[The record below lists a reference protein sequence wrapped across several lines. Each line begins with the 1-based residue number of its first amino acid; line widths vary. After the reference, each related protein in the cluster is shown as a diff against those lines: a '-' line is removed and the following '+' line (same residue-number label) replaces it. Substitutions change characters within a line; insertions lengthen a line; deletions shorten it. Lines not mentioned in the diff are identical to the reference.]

1 MHTVTF
7 LKLQNYNTKEVLD
20 LKNGNCVVRN
30 IEINFNETSTTHN
43 VTNASYYNYSEILE
57 PYKIELEFFTTYE
70 NDYYIK
76 RFINKQNAT
85 FLLQINQNDRIYSIF
100 VKKSE
105 QSSSIDF
112 GIKKGYNV
120 TLLGVSRFFETILL
134 NPRPEIAENSRYQ
147 IGKYTEDTYQ
157 GVDINIEATVQF
169 LNDGDTSSYL
179 QIEGYG
185 NGNVFELYINK
196 ELKTYTMTQVRTGD
210 ELFYSNIPT
219 QKTLIVDEERRIDLL
234 PIDNINF
241 EFEIPVGVNII
252 EVRGLT
258 DIKLTLLK
266 GVNIIW

>member
-1 MHTVTF
+1 MHNVTF
-7 LKLQNYNTKEVLD
+7 LKLQNYETKEVLN
-20 LKNGNCVVRN
+20 LKNGSCVVRN
-30 IEINFNETSTTHN
+30 IEISFNDTSSTHN

-57 PYKIELEFFTTYE
+57 PYEIELEFFTTYE
-70 NDYYIK
+70 NDYNIK

-85 FLLQINQNDRIYSIF
+85 FLLQINQNDRLYSIF

-112 GIKKGYNV
+112 GIKKEYNV
-120 TLLGVSRFFETILL
+120 TLVGVSRFFETILL
-134 NPRPEIAENSRYQ
+134 NPTIGINENSRYQ
-147 IGKYTEDTYQ
+147 VGKYEQDVYQ
-157 GVDINIEATVQF
+157 GTDINIEATVQF

-179 QIEGYG
+179 QVEGYG
-185 NGNVFELYINK
+185 NGNIFELYVNK
-196 ELKTYTMTQVRTGD
+196 ELKIYTTTQIRVND

-219 QKTLIVDEERRIDLL
+219 QKTLIVNEERRIDLL

-241 EFEIPVGVNII
+241 EYEIPVGVNVI

-266 GVNIIW
+266 GVNII

>member
-1 MHTVTF
+1 MHAVTF

-30 IEINFNETSTTHN
+30 IEINFNDTSTTHN

-57 PYKIELEFFTTYE
+57 PYEIELEFFTKYE
-70 NDYYIK
+70 NDYKIK

-100 VKKSE
+100 AKKSE
-105 QSSSIDF
+105 QSSSVDF
-112 GIKKGYNV
+112 GIKKGYSV

-134 NPRPEIAENSRYQ
+134 NPKPDIAENSRYQ
-147 IGKYTEDTYQ
+147 IGKYAEDTYQ
-157 GVDINIEATVQF
+157 GIDINIEATVQF
-169 LNDGDTSSYL
+169 LNDGDTNSYL

-185 NGNVFELYINK
+185 IGTNFELYINK
-196 ELKTYTMTQVRTGD
+196 ELKTYTISTIRTND
-210 ELFYSNIPT
+210 SLFYSNIPT

-241 EFEIPVGVNII
+241 EFGISIGINTI

-266 GVNIIW
+266 GVNII